1 MVPLIRDRR
10 RRAILQEYKERRHK
24 VTPVFLIS
32 SALEIF
38 LVLVAGAIFL
48 TMVIA
53 AVAAAVWFVAGLLSA
68 AHQTPT
74 GAR

>member
-1 MVPLIRDRR
+1 
-10 RRAILQEYKERRHK
+10 

-38 LVLVAGAIFL
+38 LVLFAGVIFL
-48 TMVIA
+48 TMIVA
-53 AVAAAVWFVAGLLSA
+53 AVAAVVWFVGGLYSA
-68 AHQTPT
+68 THETPT

>member
-1 MVPLIRDRR
+1 
-10 RRAILQEYKERRHK
+10 

-38 LVLVAGAIFL
+38 LVLLAGAIFL
-48 TMVIA
+48 TMIIA
-53 AVAAAVWFVAGLLSA
+53 AVAALVWFVAGLFSA
-68 AHQTPT
+68 THQTPT

>member
-1 MVPLIRDRR
+1 M
-10 RRAILQEYKERRHK
+10 
-24 VTPVFLIS
+24 TPVFLIS

-48 TMVIA
+48 TMIIA
-53 AVAAAVWFVAGLLSA
+53 AVAALVWFVTGLFSA
-68 AHQTPT
+68 THQTST